1 MAATFVLLPDAE
13 SERLSALHQYKV
25 LDTPSEEN
33 FDELTKLAAQICGTP
48 MASITL
54 VDAERVFVK
63 SKLGFDVTETPRST
77 AFSDHTIR
85 QPEMTIVTDTREDER
100 FRDNPFVTGD
110 PKIRFYAG
118 APLVT
123 SDGHAI
129 GALAVYDTKPRKMKE
144 EQLGVLRVL
153 ARQVLTQLELT
164 RKLNEQKQLLEER
177 AQTEAALQSANKEL
191 KVTLQ
196 ELEQRGQENATLKE
210 MGDLLQTCLA
220 VEEAYKVVNQFA
232 ERLFPGSSGA
242 LYVLDDP
249 NELLEA
255 VVVWGHSSMQE
266 PVFATDECWSLRLGR
281 PHLVEDAGEGPTCS
295 HLTSRPKGTV
305 LCVPMMAQG
314 ETLGVLHLQFSDV
327 APTQRQT
334 QARQRWGVNVG
345 EHLALALAN
354 LELREDLMLQAI
366 RDPLTGLFNRRYLE
380 EALEREV
387 LRCARKKRALGMIM
401 LDLDHFKTFND
412 TSGHEAG
419 DSMLKALSYFLL
431 DNVRAEDIV
440 CRYGGEEFLLIMPE
454 ASLDLARQRA
464 EQLRQ
469 EVKGLTVQHEGHPL
483 GTVTLSLGVVA
494 FPQHGATVNELLR
507 AADSALYSAKQEG
520 RDRVAVWQ
528 NT

>member
-33 FDELTKLAAQICGTP
+33 FDELTKLAAQVCNTP

-63 SKLGFDVTETPRST
+63 SKLGFDVSEAPRSV

-85 QPEMTIVTDTREDER
+85 QSEMTVVPDTREDER
-100 FRDNPFVTGD
+100 FRDNPYVTGD
-110 PKIRFYAG
+110 PQVRFYAG

-177 AQTEAALQSANKEL
+177 NETEAALQSANKEL
-191 KVTLQ
+191 KATLQ

-255 VVVWGHSSMQE
+255 VAVWGHSSMQE

-281 PHLVEDAGEGPTCS
+281 PHLVEDPGEGPTCS

-314 ETLGVLHLQFSDV
+314 ETLGVLHLQFPDV

-469 EVKGLTVQHEGHPL
+469 EVKALTVQHEGHPL

-494 FPQHGATVNELLR
+494 YPQHGATVNELLR

-528 NT
+528 NA